1 MTEDEDTKKG
11 TRSGEAL
18 GAGAMTGTQDGW
30 DTALEIEAVT
40 VRRRGEDLLRDVSF
54 RVRRGTIH
62 VIVGPNGAGKSTLLS
77 AILNQIPFNG
87 RIDLFWTG
95 SGAVGYVPQNFVV
108 DPTLPVTVA
117 DFLALTRQRR
127 PVCLGLTR
135 RTRTA
140 ASDLL
145 DLVGLR
151 GLEDRPLAVLSG
163 GELRRV
169 LLAHALDPEPELL
182 ILDEAGAGLDE
193 QAMGMLE
200 DTLRALRAT
209 GRVTVL
215 MVSHDAEQV
224 QRVSDRVTVLD
235 RSVLS
240 EGPPEILA
248 SGRLG
253 SLLPDPRGRQPARA

>member
-1 MTEDEDTKKG
+1 VTK
-11 TRSGEAL
+11 A
-18 GAGAMTGTQDGW
+18 ADGGL
-30 DTALEIEAVT
+30 DAILEVEGVT
-40 VRRRGEDLLRDVSF
+40 VRRRGEDLLKDVGF
-54 RVRRGTIH
+54 RVSRGSIH
-62 VIVGPNGAGKSTLLS
+62 VLVGPNGAGKTTLLS
-77 AILNQIPFNG
+77 AILNQIPFDG
-87 RIDLFWTG
+87 RIDLFWKG
-95 SGAVGYVPQNFVV
+95 SGAIGYVPQNLSV

-135 RTRTA
+135 SARSA
-140 ASDLL
+140 ASSLL

-151 GLEDRPLAVLSG
+151 GLEHRPLAVLSG

-193 QAMGMLE
+193 HAMRMLE
-200 DTLRALRAT
+200 RTLLALRAT

-224 QRVSDRVTVLD
+224 QRVADRVTVLD
-235 RSVLS
+235 RSVVT

-248 SGRLG
+248 SGQLR
-253 SLLPDPRGRQPARA
+253 SLLPEARNRQPAPA

>member
-1 MTEDEDTKKG
+1 VTEGQDAGDELDTV
-11 TRSGEAL
+11 
-18 GAGAMTGTQDGW
+18 
-30 DTALEIEAVT
+30 LEIEGVT

-54 RVRRGTIH
+54 RVRRGSIH
-62 VIVGPNGAGKSTLLS
+62 VLVGPNGAGKTTLLS
-77 AILNQIPFNG
+77 AILNQIPFDG
-87 RIDLFWTG
+87 RIDLFWRG
-95 SGAVGYVPQNFVV
+95 SGAIGYVPQNLAV
-108 DPTLPVTVA
+108 DPTLPVTVQ

-127 PVCLGLTR
+127 PVCLGITR
-135 RTRTA
+135 RARA
-140 ASDLL
+140 AATDLL

-193 QAMGMLE
+193 HAVRMLE

-224 QRVSDRVTVLD
+224 QRVADRVTVLD
-235 RSVLS
+235 REVLS

-248 SGRLG
+248 AGRLRA
-253 SLLPDPRGRQPARA
+253 LLPDRRDRQPAPA